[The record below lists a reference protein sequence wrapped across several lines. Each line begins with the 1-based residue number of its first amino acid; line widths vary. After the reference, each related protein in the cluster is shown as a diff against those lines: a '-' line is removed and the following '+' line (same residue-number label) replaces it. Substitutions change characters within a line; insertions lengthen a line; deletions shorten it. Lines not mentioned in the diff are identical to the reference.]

1 MSENKI
7 MKGVEWF
14 EENVHENREDLI
26 KIAEQAKKHLHETL
40 SIGVEK
46 GESIIAMYHQVFE
59 TICNTLKDFE
69 SKCTDSE
76 IDVASLFKIGFDTTE
91 NDDDEK
97 QGNFMVYIRHMD
109 NHNALALLDEDE
121 KKTLN
126 LCAMWNATNIKLNP
140 EVMKD
145 VASEALKAI
154 ESKLQMKLS
163 NQEVVIPIFG
173 VTHACII
180 EYVKAQRVGRKLS
193 EFEVT
198 VTDLYTVGCMI
209 NDDGEEEIYFDPSIS
224 MKLKFKNDALA
235 SSDE

>member
-1 MSENKI
+1 MSENKT

-14 EENVHENREDLI
+14 EENIHENHEDLI
-26 KIAEQAKKHLHETL
+26 KIAEQVKKHLHETL

-46 GESIIAMYHQVFE
+46 GESIIAMYHHVFD
-59 TICNTLKDFE
+59 TICKILKDYE

-76 IDVASLFKIGFDTTE
+76 IDVASMFKIGFDTTE

-97 QGNFMVYIRHMD
+97 QGNFMVYIRHLE
-109 NHNALALLDEDE
+109 NHNALAILDEDE
-121 KKTLN
+121 KKTIN
-126 LCAMWNATNIKLNP
+126 LAAMWNATNIKLNP
-140 EVMKD
+140 EVMKE
-145 VASEALKAI
+145 VASEALKVI
-154 ESKLQMKLS
+154 ESNLQMKLS

-180 EYVKAQRVGRKLS
+180 DYVKTQRRDRKSS

-198 VTDLYTVGCMI
+198 VSDLYTVGCMV

-224 MKLKFKNDALA
+224 MKLRFKNDALA

>member
-1 MSENKI
+1 MSENKT

-14 EENVHENREDLI
+14 EENIHENREDLI
-26 KIAEQAKKHLHETL
+26 KIAEQVKKHLHDTL
-40 SIGVEK
+40 SVGVEK
-46 GESIIAMYHQVFE
+46 GESIIAMYHHVFD
-59 TICNTLKDFE
+59 TICNILKDYE

-97 QGNFMVYIRHMD
+97 QGNFMVYIRHLE
-109 NHNALALLDEDE
+109 NHNALAILDEDE
-121 KKTLN
+121 KKTIN
-126 LCAMWNATNIKLNP
+126 LAAMWNATNIKLNP
-140 EVMKD
+140 EVMKE
-145 VASEALKAI
+145 VASEALKVI
-154 ESKLQMKLS
+154 ESNLQMKLS

-180 EYVKAQRVGRKLS
+180 DYVKTQRRDRKVS
-193 EFEVT
+193 EYEVT
-198 VTDLYTVGCMI
+198 VSDLYTVGCMV

-224 MKLKFKNDALA
+224 KKLRFKNDALA

>member
-1 MSENKI
+1 MEIEKLPSGSYRIRQRYNGQRYSVTVDHKPSNK
-7 MKGVEWF
+7 E
-14 EENVHENREDLI
+14 
-26 KIAEQAKKHLHETL
+26 
-40 SIGVEK
+40 
-46 GESIIAMYHQVFE
+46 
-59 TICNTLKDFE
+59 
-69 SKCTDSE
+69 
-76 IDVASLFKIGFDTTE
+76 
-91 NDDDEK
+91 
-97 QGNFMVYIRHMD
+97 
-109 NHNALALLDEDE
+109 ALELL
-121 KKTLN
+121 
-126 LCAMWNATNIKLNP
+126 A